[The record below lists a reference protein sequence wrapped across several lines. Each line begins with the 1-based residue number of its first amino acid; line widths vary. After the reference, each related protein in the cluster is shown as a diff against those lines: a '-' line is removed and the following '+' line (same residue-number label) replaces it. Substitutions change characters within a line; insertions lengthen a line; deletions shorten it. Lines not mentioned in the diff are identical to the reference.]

1 MHEVYMGLMI
11 ALMIVMALLAIA
23 LIVIV
28 MLQSGNQ
35 SNLGSITGAAETFFG
50 KSEDDG
56 IQIQALDG
64 RDSHFD
70 AGVLDIVLCLLSSG
84 QVDLG
89 SQDPIVSLNGYIYYS
104 HLFFYMV

>member
-11 ALMIVMALLAIA
+11 ALMVIMAVLAIA

-50 KSEDDG
+50 KNRAKTMESKFKRWTVG
-56 IQIQALDG
+56 IAVAMLVCSI
-64 RDSHFD
+64 
-70 AGVLDIVLCLLSSG
+70 
-84 QVDLG
+84 
-89 SQDPIVSLNGYIYYS
+89 
-104 HLFFYMV
+104 LFFVFHMLNERL

>member
-11 ALMIVMALLAIA
+11 ALMVVMALLSIA

-50 KSEDDG
+50 KNRAKTMESKFKRWTVG
-56 IQIQALDG
+56 IAIAMLVC
-64 RDSHFD
+64 
-70 AGVLDIVLCLLSSG
+70 AV
-84 QVDLG
+84 
-89 SQDPIVSLNGYIYYS
+89 
-104 HLFFYMV
+104 LFFVLHTLNEKL

>member
-11 ALMIVMALLAIA
+11 ALMVVMALLSIA

-50 KSEDDG
+50 KNRAKTME
-56 IQIQALDG
+56 
-64 RDSHFD
+64 
-70 AGVLDIVLCLLSSG
+70 
-84 QVDLG
+84 
-89 SQDPIVSLNGYIYYS
+89 
-104 HLFFYMV
+104 

>member
-11 ALMIVMALLAIA
+11 DLMVVMSLLSIA

-50 KSEDDG
+50 KNRAKTMESKFKRWTVG
-56 IQIQALDG
+56 IAIAMLVC
-64 RDSHFD
+64 
-70 AGVLDIVLCLLSSG
+70 AV
-84 QVDLG
+84 
-89 SQDPIVSLNGYIYYS
+89 
-104 HLFFYMV
+104 LFFVFHMLNEKL

>member
-11 ALMIVMALLAIA
+11 ALMVVMALLSIA

-50 KSEDDG
+50 KNRAKTMESKFKRWTVG
-56 IQIQALDG
+56 IAIAMLVC
-64 RDSHFD
+64 
-70 AGVLDIVLCLLSSG
+70 AV
-84 QVDLG
+84 
-89 SQDPIVSLNGYIYYS
+89 
-104 HLFFYMV
+104 LFFVFHMLNEKL